1 MHTLVIR
8 EELYE
13 KNRWIAESLFKAC
26 EEANTWAIQQM
37 RFSIPIVQTL
47 AEEFLLDIPSKESN
61 LSSIEFEDLI
71 EVKEI
76 SFSYPNTKVLVLN
89 NINFDTMVA
98 EYLLHPEKNSY
109 KLDYLSLDYLNY
121 KMVPIEDLIG
131 SGLHQ
136 KTMAEV
142 PLEDISYYA
151 VEDADV
157 TYQLSAILKERL
169 KKNNLSKPYN
179 EIELPLISVLIEI
192 EKNVLR
198 NKSDLV
204 IGIGGGRS
212 VDIAKMI
219 GFNIDKSFVSIP
231 TSASHDGIASPFVSV
246 KGDRPHSLVAT
257 APLGV
262 FVDVDII
269 KKAPRR
275 LLASGCGDLIAKIT
289 AVRDWQLGRDKTGEY
304 YGRYSADLALMSAK
318 ILMESSASFSKKGLN
333 VREIVEALISA
344 GVASCI
350 AGSSRPCSGAE
361 HLFSH
366 AVDKLEPG
374 VGLHGE
380 KCGIGAIMIAKLQGQ
395 DWKKIV
401 KTLKDVGVPT
411 TAKEIG
417 LKPEIL
423 TKALTIAQSLR
434 PERYTILKE
443 VSMTEKK
450 AVALAK
456 STRVL

>member
-1 MHTLVIR
+1 M
-8 EELYE
+8 ELPRKIVVGE
-13 KNRWIAESLFKAC
+13 KNISDIGNFLKSLDDPNSVSLISGNNVKK
-26 EEANTWAIQQM
+26 
-37 RFSIPIVQTL
+37 IVQRKIEKSLSGSKIKYIWHL
-47 AEEFLLDIPSKESN
+47 AKTIDRK
-61 LSSIEFEDLI
+61 
-71 EVKEI
+71 
-76 SFSYPNTKVLVLN
+76 
-89 NINFDTMVA
+89 
-98 EYLLHPEKNSY
+98 
-109 KLDYLSLDYLNY
+109 SL
-121 KMVPIEDLIG
+121 
-131 SGLHQ
+131 
-136 KTMAEV
+136 
-142 PLEDISYYA
+142 
-151 VEDADV
+151 
-157 TYQLSAILKERL
+157 
-169 KKNNLSKPYN
+169 N
-179 EIELPLISVLIEI
+179 EIENKVRQS
-192 EKNVLR
+192 
-198 NKSDLV
+198 KSDLV
-204 IGIGGGRS
+204 VGIGGGRS

-219 GFNIDKSFVSIP
+219 GFNIDKPFISIP

-246 KGDRPHSLVAT
+246 KGARPHSLVAT

-318 ILMESSASFSKKGLN
+318 ILMESSTDFSKKGLN
-333 VREIVEALISA
+333 AREIVEALISA

-366 AVDKLEPG
+366 AVDKLEPD

-380 KCGIGAIMIAKLQGQ
+380 KCGIGTIMIAKLQGQ

-417 LKPEIL
+417 LKSGIL
-423 TKALTIAQSLR
+423 AKALTIAQSLR

-443 VSMTEKK
+443 VNMTEKK
-450 AVALAK
+450 AVTLAK
-456 STRVL
+456 STKVL